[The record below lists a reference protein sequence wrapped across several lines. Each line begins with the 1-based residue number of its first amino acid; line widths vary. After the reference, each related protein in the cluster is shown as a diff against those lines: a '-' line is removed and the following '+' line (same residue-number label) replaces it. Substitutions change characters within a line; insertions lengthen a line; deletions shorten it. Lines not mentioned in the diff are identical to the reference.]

1 MYMFIYMYIYENMY
15 IYIYIYIFIYIHTN
29 TNTCT
34 CTHAHTRTCKRIS
47 FYKYDNSNLTTA
59 AKVIKKKAT
68 TKIKLTMRDM
78 LRANER
84 SSAVRFGNAVLLPKA
99 RNRSTR
105 NTL

>member
-1 MYMFIYMYIYENMY
+1 M
-15 IYIYIYIFIYIHTN
+15 YIHTN
-29 TNTCT
+29 TYTCT
-34 CTHAHTRTCKRIS
+34 CTHAHTRTCKRRS